1 MIVKKI
7 IQIGNPIIH
16 RKSKKVSDINLK
28 EIKAT
33 IKNLIDSLRYHQ
45 LIGMAAPQIGT
56 NVRIFVIE
64 IRQTGLRKNIK
75 VKHDLQIYINP
86 QIIWSSKEVSEAYEG
101 CGSVAF
107 ANIFGPVK
115 RAKMIKVQAHN
126 EKGEMFT
133 QDAAGILARV
143 IQHEYDHLDGITF
156 IEKVSNARKLMSRGE
171 YTKNSQ

>member
-16 RKSKKVSDINLK
+16 RKSKKVSDINSK

-33 IKNLIDSLRYHQ
+33 INNLIDSLRYHQ
-45 LIGMAAPQIGT
+45 LIGMAAPQIGV

-64 IRQTGLRKNIK
+64 IRQTGLRKDIK
-75 VKHDLQIYINP
+75 VKHNLRIYINP
-86 QIIWSSKEVSEAYEG
+86 QIIWRSKEFSESYEG

-115 RAKMIKVQAHN
+115 RAKKVKIQAYD
-126 EKGEMFT
+126 EKGSAFT
-133 QDAAGILARV
+133 QRASGFLARV
-143 IQHEYDHLDGITF
+143 LQHEYDHLEGITY
-156 IEKVSNARKLMSRGE
+156 IEKVSNRKKLMSRDE
-171 YTKNSQ
+171 YIKNAS